1 MTLTEAHSYLS
12 QMTASMESGI
22 DNFVLNAEKAQQAIY
37 TILLSELSEFDTKD
51 GKFIPNQPIARKIQA
66 IERRIYEVLSRMYEP
81 SLVSYLNTYDL
92 VDSDI
97 TFLHKEVNAITVTGA
112 DLQAVRQSVYN
123 QAETYLTSSLADA
136 YVQPAKFL
144 MMQTVTN
151 GQTIKQA
158 KAMLSNWDNGTL
170 PAGKLSSGVH
180 APRLQAYAGQIAR
193 DSLFQYNGTVQDN
206 IGKKYKLTKF
216 LYVGGL
222 VKDSRPFCKHLVSL
236 DRKIELKEV
245 PQLLLQYPDG
255 IIPNTTMENFPV
267 RRGGFNCLHN
277 VMMVR

>member
-1 MTLTEAHSYLS
+1 
-12 QMTASMESGI
+12 MESGI

-66 IERRIYEVLSRMYEP
+66 IERRIYEIIERLYNP
-81 SLVSYLNTYDL
+81 GLASYLNVYDL
-92 VDSDI
+92 VDNDI

-158 KAMLSNWDNGTL
+158 VSMLKNWNEGTL

-180 APRLQAYAGQIAR
+180 APRLQSYAGNIAR
-193 DSLFQYNGTVQDN
+193 NSLFQHSGTIQDN
-206 IGKKYKLTKF
+206 IAAKYKLKKF

-222 VKDSRPFCKHLVSL
+222 VKDSRPACIYLVGL
-236 DRKIELKEV
+236 NRKIDINEV
-245 PQLLLQYPDG
+245 PEVLIKYPQG
-255 IIPNTTMENFPV
+255 VIPGTTKENFYIY
-267 RRGGFNCLHN
+267 RCGHGCLHN
-277 VMMVR
+277 AMPVRD